1 VSDQEGSETPAPATQ
16 TPVGY
21 GRPPAKHQFKK
32 GRSGNPRGRPRKA
45 KAVPI
50 DPVMDAYIGDMI
62 LFEAIRPV
70 QIRENDKV
78 VELPMIQAIL
88 RSLSVSALKGSHR
101 AQIAVAK
108 MVQATQEKVMDGR
121 RIFYEAMV
129 EYKRDYRRI
138 FAECDQ
144 RGEPRPDPVPHPDD
158 IVINE
163 KTLEVR
169 FNGPESHDE
178 KAHWDLMLAR
188 KAEFKEERDELK
200 TQLKRNPKRAA
211 FLESEIAHADY
222 IYRLIDQ
229 TIPDEVT
236 RRQPGFDIRE
246 WRRRKFDKT
255 LKRPAA
261 K

>member
-1 VSDQEGSETPAPATQ
+1 LSASDDSRKPIADQGGA
-16 TPVGY
+16 GY
-21 GRPPAKHQFKK
+21 GRPPAKHRFQK

-45 KAVPI
+45 KVAQI
-50 DPVMDAYIGDMI
+50 DPIMDAYIGDMI

-78 VELPMIQAIL
+78 IELPMIQAIL

-101 AQIAVAK
+101 AQIAVAQ
-108 MVQATQEKVMDGR
+108 MVQATQDRVMDGR

-129 EYKRDYRRI
+129 EYKRDYRRA
-138 FAECDQ
+138 FAECDRLGQ
-144 RGEPRPDPVPHPDD
+144 PRPDPVPHPDD
-158 IVINE
+158 IVIDE

-178 KAHWDLMLAR
+178 KAYWDKMLAR

-200 TQLKRNPKRAA
+200 AQLKRKPKYAA
-211 FLESEIAHADY
+211 IIESEIAHADY

-229 TIPDEVT
+229 TIPDEAT

-246 WRRRKFDKT
+246 WRRRKSDKSF
-255 LKRPAA
+255 KPPRI

>member
-1 VSDQEGSETPAPATQ
+1 LSASDKSEKPIADQGGA
-16 TPVGY
+16 GY
-21 GRPPAKHQFKK
+21 GRPPAKHRFQK

-45 KAVPI
+45 KTAQI
-50 DPVMDAYIGDMI
+50 DPIMDAYIGDMI

-78 VELPMIQAIL
+78 IELPMIQAIL

-101 AQIAVAK
+101 AQIAVAQ
-108 MVQATQEKVMDGR
+108 MVQTTQERVMDGR

-129 EYKRDYRRI
+129 EYKRDYRRA
-138 FAECDQ
+138 FAECDRLGQ
-144 RGEPRPDPVPHPDD
+144 PRPDPVPHPDD
-158 IVINE
+158 IVIDE

-178 KAHWDLMLAR
+178 KAYWDKMLAR

-200 TQLKRNPKRAA
+200 AQLKRQPKHAA

-229 TIPDEVT
+229 TIPDEAT

-255 LKRPAA
+255 LKRPRI